1 MKSLQAKATTHP
13 RGESPEG
20 KCSNIL
26 YTTKED
32 LSMDNEKF
40 LAVKV
45 AAKTVLAVLLA
56 VGLVMLLI
64 S

>member
-1 MKSLQAKATTHP
+1 
-13 RGESPEG
+13 
-20 KCSNIL
+20 
-26 YTTKED
+26 
-32 LSMDNEKF
+32 MDNEKF

>member
-1 MKSLQAKATTHP
+1 MALL
-13 RGESPEG
+13 RGESSSG

-32 LSMDNEKF
+32 LSMKNEKI
-40 LAVKV
+40 LAIKV